1 MNPEFNYENLG
12 SSQDIG
18 KENIKRIEEE
28 IDQFKEAVIDKFESE
43 DCEKILNA
51 LDLMLFLHC
60 DQKDRIDG
68 NPYIIHP
75 LEVADDLLRKYEIND
90 ADLVIGA
97 LLHDSVEDQAHKL
110 LSMDSVDEDLEKL
123 DEEELQKLALV
134 KINDIYGERV
144 AKMIKE
150 LTNPDFDQMMEEE
163 KRKGIKTGRKRIFY
177 KKHVRKVIENSDV
190 FVIKLSDF
198 IRNAGNIPK
207 GKKKEEHLIKRYGPV
222 IKEVFIP
229 AFEEMSEDHPL
240 YRKRDDILKELN
252 DMYEADYK

>member
-75 LEVADDLLRKYEIND
+75 LEVADDLVNKYEIDD

-97 LLHDSVEDQAHKL
+97 LLHDSAEDQAYKL

-123 DEEELQKLALV
+123 DEEELQRLAIT
-134 KINDIYGERV
+134 KIDDIYGERV
-144 AKMIKE
+144 AKIIE
-150 LTNPDFDQMMEEE
+150 GLTNPDFNQMMEEE
-163 KRKGIKTGRKRIFY
+163 KLKGITTGRKRKFY
-177 KKHVRKVIENSDV
+177 KKHVGEAIEDSDV

-207 GKKKEEHLIKRYGPV
+207 EEKKREHLIKRYGPV

>member
-1 MNPEFNYENLG
+1 MDLKFNESLE
-12 SSQDIG
+12 SSQDTG
-18 KENIKRIEEE
+18 KRNIERIEEE
-28 IDQFKEAVIDKFESE
+28 INQFKEAVRDKFESE
-43 DCEKILNA
+43 DREKIFNA

-68 NPYIIHP
+68 NPYVIHP
-75 LEVADDLLRKYEIND
+75 LEVADDLVNKYEIDD

-123 DEEELQKLALV
+123 DEEELQKLAIA
-134 KINDIYGERV
+134 KIDDIYGERV
-144 AKMIKE
+144 AKMIKG
-150 LTNPDFDQMMEEE
+150 LTNPDFNQMMKEE

-177 KKHVRKVIENSDV
+177 KKHVSEIIENPDV

-222 IKEVFIP
+222 IKEIFIP
-229 AFEEMSEDHPL
+229 AFEEMSEEHPL
-240 YRKRDDILKELN
+240 YKKRDDILGELN
-252 DMYEADYK
+252 DIYEVDYK

>member
-75 LEVADDLLRKYEIND
+75 LEVADDLVNKYEIDD

-97 LLHDSVEDQAHKL
+97 LLHDSAEDQAYKL

-123 DEEELQKLALV
+123 DEEELQRLAIT
-134 KINDIYGERV
+134 KIDDIYGERV
-144 AKMIKE
+144 AKIIE
-150 LTNPDFDQMMEEE
+150 GLTNPDFNQMMEEE
-163 KRKGIKTGRKRIFY
+163 KLKGITTGRKRKFY
-177 KKHVRKVIENSDV
+177 KKHVGEAIEDSDV